1 MRVLRGA
8 LLSGGLALIG
18 CGLVGLLTDRYVSDP
33 LGVLWWAAGLVA
45 VHDGLWLPLVCA
57 VGAVAGRRVL
67 RGRPVLRDRP
77 VLRGWLVVVAAVGA
91 VAGPAV
97 LRAGHDGGNATLL
110 PLPYLR
116 NWLLFLAAGGAG
128 AALLAVVRRSV
139 ARRNVARRSTTRR
152 TAARR
157 SVRRARRGGRW

>member
-18 CGLVGLLTDRYVSDP
+18 CGLVGLLTDRYISDP
-33 LGVLWWAAGLVA
+33 LGVLWWAAGLVV

-57 VGAVAGRRVL
+57 VGAVAGRR
-67 RGRPVLRDRP
+67 RP

-97 LRAGHDGGNATLL
+97 LRAGHDGGNPTLL

-116 NWLLFLAAGGAG
+116 NWLLFLAVTGAG
-128 AALLAVVRRSV
+128 AALFA
-139 ARRNVARRSTTRR
+139 
-152 TAARR
+152 AARYFVPR
-157 SVRRARRGGRW
+157 AVRRARRAGR